1 MMVPAGGWAP
11 VLVLPVIMQVV
22 LAAVTTAMIRAGCR
36 LGWPPFAAAAEKPGR
51 SRRRP
56 ARHGRIRWW
65 CVSATPGGTGQDQFE
80 RILHGLLRTGEQQPN
95 VRAMTMA
102 GAR

>member
-1 MMVPAGGWAP
+1 MMVLAGGWAP
-11 VLVLPVIMQVV
+11 VLVLPVIMLVV
-22 LAAVTTAMIRAGCR
+22 LAAVTTAMIRVGR
-36 LGWPPFAAAAEKPGR
+36 QLGWPPFAAAAEKPGR

-56 ARHGRIRWW
+56 GRHGRIRCW
-65 CVSATPGGTGQDQFE
+65 CVNATRGGTGQDQCE
-80 RILHGLLRTGEQQPN
+80 RTLHGLLHTGEQQAN

>member
-1 MMVPAGGWAP
+1 MMVLAGGWAP
-11 VLVLPVIMQVV
+11 VLVLPVIMLVV
-22 LAAVTTAMIRAGCR
+22 LAAVTTAMIRVGR
-36 LGWPPFAAAAEKPGR
+36 QLGWPPFAAAAEKPGR

-56 ARHGRIRWW
+56 GRHGRIGCW
-65 CVSATPGGTGQDQFE
+65 CVNATRGGTGQDQCE
-80 RILHGLLRTGEQQPN
+80 RTLHGLLHTGEQQAN

>member
-11 VLVLPVIMQVV
+11 VLVLAVIMLVV
-22 LAAVTTAMIRAGCR
+22 LAAVTT
-36 LGWPPFAAAAEKPGR
+36 AAAAEKPGR

-56 ARHGRIRWW
+56 ARHGRVRCW
-65 CVSATPGGTGQDQFE
+65 CVSATRGGTGQDQFE
-80 RILHGLLRTGEQQPN
+80 RTLHGLLRTGEQQAN

-102 GAR
+102 GAW

>member
-1 MMVPAGGWAP
+1 MMVPAGGVGAGTRACRDHAGRSGGGDYRDDP
-11 VLVLPVIMQVV
+11 GRSPARV
-22 LAAVTTAMIRAGCR
+22 AAVC
-36 LGWPPFAAAAEKPGR
+36 AAAEKPGG

-56 ARHGRIRWW
+56 ARHARIRWW
-65 CVSATPGGTGQDQFE
+65 CVSATRGGTGQDQFE
-80 RILHGLLRTGEQQPN
+80 RTLHGLLRTGEQQPN